1 MEMLKIRLV
10 VGALALALSVPAA
23 RAADWPARPIH
34 FVVPFPP
41 GGSTDVA
48 ARVVGD
54 FVSRSL
60 GQQVV
65 VENKSGANGNIG
77 MEYVAKSTA
86 DGYTVLIGTDAIAG
100 NPHIYHMDFDPLRDL
115 VPVVELSTQ
124 PIALAAHPSLGVT
137 TLAALTAKVKQQPGM
152 RFATGSGVGSQQA
165 IVALWYAQLA
175 GISLVQV
182 PYRGGGEAIHD
193 LIAGNV
199 QLGSLGTTPLIPY
212 YKAGT
217 LKLLAQS
224 TAARSPAL
232 PDVPTFQEVGLKG
245 LVLDQWTGVFVP
257 AGTSPDIVK
266 RLNAV
271 VNAALTDAKIRQ
283 SFLDQAQAPAG
294 GAADHYAQ
302 TVRED
307 SDQLTRL
314 IKQLNITIQ

>member
-1 MEMLKIRLV
+1 MLKLRV
-10 VGALALALSVPAA
+10 VFCVLGLALSMPVAI
-23 RAADWPARPIH
+23 AADWPARPIH
-34 FVVPFPP
+34 FIVPFPP

-77 MEYVAKSTA
+77 MAYVAKSAA
-86 DGYTVLIGTDAIAG
+86 DGYTVLIGTDAVAG
-100 NPHIYHMDFDPLRDL
+100 NPHIYQMDFDPLRDL

-137 TLAALTAKVKQQPGM
+137 TLAGLTAKVKQQPGM
-152 RFATGSGVGSQQA
+152 SFATGSGVGSQQA

-217 LKLLAQS
+217 LDLLAQS

-232 PDVPTFQEVGLKG
+232 PNVPTFQEAGLKG
-245 LVLDQWTGVFVP
+245 LVLDQWTGAFVP
-257 AGTSPDIVK
+257 AGTSPEIIK

-271 VNAALTDAKIRQ
+271 VNAALADPKVRQ

-294 GAADHYAQ
+294 GTADQYAQ
-302 TVRED
+302 IARNN
-307 SDQLTRL
+307 SDKLARL
-314 IKQLNITIQ
+314 VKQLNISVQ

>member
-1 MEMLKIRLV
+1 MLKIRLV
-10 VGALALALSVPAA
+10 VGILALAFLAPAA
-23 RAADWPARPIH
+23 AAADWPTRPIH
-34 FVVPFPP
+34 FIVPFPP

-54 FVSRSL
+54 YVSHAV

-77 MEYVAKSTA
+77 MEYAAKSA
-86 DGYTVLIGTDAIAG
+86 PDGYTVLIGTDAISG
-100 NPHIYHMDFDPLRDL
+100 NPLIYKMDFNPAHDL

-137 TLAALTAKVKQQPGM
+137 TLAGLTAKVKQQPGT

-212 YKAGT
+212 YKTGT

-232 PDVPTFQEVGLKG
+232 PDVPTFQEAGLKT

-257 AGTSPDIVK
+257 AGTSLDIIK
-266 RLNAV
+266 RLNTV
-271 VNAALTDAKIRQ
+271 VNAALADSKVRK
-283 SFLDQAQAPAG
+283 SFLDQAQTPAG
-294 GAADHYAQ
+294 GTAEQYARI
-302 TVRED
+302 VRED
-307 SDQLTRL
+307 SDKLARL
-314 IKQLNITIQ
+314 VKQLNISVQ

>member
-1 MEMLKIRLV
+1 MLKLRV
-10 VGALALALSVPAA
+10 VFCVLGLALSMPVAI
-23 RAADWPARPIH
+23 AADWPARPIH
-34 FVVPFPP
+34 FIVPFPP

-77 MEYVAKSTA
+77 MAYVAKSAA
-86 DGYTVLIGTDAIAG
+86 DGYTVLIGTDAVAG
-100 NPHIYHMDFDPLRDL
+100 NPHIYQMDFDPLRDL

-137 TLAALTAKVKQQPGM
+137 TLAGLTAKVKQQPGM
-152 RFATGSGVGSQQA
+152 SFATGSGVGSQQA

-182 PYRGGGEAIHD
+182 PYRGGGEAIYD

-217 LKLLAQS
+217 LDLLAQS

-232 PDVPTFQEVGLKG
+232 PNVPTFQEAGLKG
-245 LVLDQWTGVFVP
+245 LVLDQWTGAFVP
-257 AGTSPDIVK
+257 AGTSPEIIK

-271 VNAALTDAKIRQ
+271 VNAALADPKVRQ

-294 GAADHYAQ
+294 GTADQYAQ
-302 TVRED
+302 IARND
-307 SDQLTRL
+307 SDKLARL
-314 IKQLNITIQ
+314 VKQLNISVQ

>member
-1 MEMLKIRLV
+1 
-10 VGALALALSVPAA
+10 
-23 RAADWPARPIH
+23 
-34 FVVPFPP
+34 
-41 GGSTDVA
+41 
-48 ARVVGD
+48 
-54 FVSRSL
+54 
-60 GQQVV
+60 
-65 VENKSGANGNIG
+65 
-77 MEYVAKSTA
+77 
-86 DGYTVLIGTDAIAG
+86 
-100 NPHIYHMDFDPLRDL
+100 MDFDPAHDL

-137 TLAALTAKVKQQPGM
+137 TLAGLTAKVKQQPGM

-224 TAARSPAL
+224 TATRSPAL
-232 PDVPTFQEVGLKG
+232 PDVPTFQEAGLKE

-257 AGTSPDIVK
+257 AGTSPDIIK
-266 RLNAV
+266 RLNTV
-271 VNAALTDAKIRQ
+271 VNAALADAKVRN
-283 SFLDQAQAPAG
+283 SFLRQAQAPAG
-294 GAADHYAQ
+294 GTAEQYSQ
-302 TVRED
+302 IVRED
-307 SDQLTRL
+307 SDKLARL
-314 IKQLNITIQ
+314 VKELNISVQ

>member
-1 MEMLKIRLV
+1 MLKMRLV
-10 VGALALALSVPAA
+10 VGTLALALSVTAA
-23 RAADWPARPIH
+23 QAADWPARPIH
-34 FVVPFPP
+34 FIVPFPP

-77 MEYVAKSTA
+77 MEYVAKSAA
-86 DGYTVLIGTDAIAG
+86 DGYTVLIGTDAVAG
-100 NPHIYHMDFDPLRDL
+100 NPHIYQMDFDPLRDL

-175 GISLVQV
+175 GINLVQV

-193 LIAGNV
+193 LMAGTV

-232 PDVPTFQEVGLKG
+232 PDVPTFQEAGLKD

-266 RLNAV
+266 RLNAA
-271 VNAALTDAKIRQ
+271 VNAALADAKVRQ

-294 GAADHYAQ
+294 GAAEQYARI
-302 TVRED
+302 VRDD
-307 SDQLTRL
+307 SDQLARL
-314 IKQLNITIQ
+314 IKELNISIQ

>member
-1 MEMLKIRLV
+1 MLKMRLV
-10 VGALALALSVPAA
+10 VGTLALALSVTAA
-23 RAADWPARPIH
+23 QAADWPARPIH
-34 FVVPFPP
+34 FIVPFPP

-77 MEYVAKSTA
+77 MEYVAKSAA
-86 DGYTVLIGTDAIAG
+86 DGYTVLIGTDAVAG
-100 NPHIYHMDFDPLRDL
+100 NPHIYQMDFDPLRDL

-124 PIALAAHPSLGVT
+124 PIALPAHPSLGVT

-175 GISLVQV
+175 GINLVQV

-193 LIAGNV
+193 LMAGNV

-224 TAARSPAL
+224 TATRSPAL
-232 PDVPTFQEVGLKG
+232 PDVPTFQEAGLKD

-266 RLNAV
+266 RLNAAM
-271 VNAALTDAKIRQ
+271 NAALADAKVRQ

-294 GAADHYAQ
+294 GAAEQYARI
-302 TVRED
+302 VRDD
-307 SDQLTRL
+307 SDQLARL
-314 IKQLNITIQ
+314 IKELNISIQ

>member
-1 MEMLKIRLV
+1 MLKLRV
-10 VGALALALSVPAA
+10 VICVLGLALSMPAA
-23 RAADWPARPIH
+23 MAADWPTRPIH
-34 FVVPFPP
+34 FIVPFPP

-54 FVSRSL
+54 YVSRSL

-77 MEYVAKSTA
+77 MEYVAKSA
-86 DGYTVLIGTDAIAG
+86 PDGYTVLIGTDAVSG
-100 NPHIYHMDFDPLRDL
+100 NRHIYQMDFDPLHDL
-115 VPVVELSTQ
+115 VPVIELSTQ

-137 TLAALTAKVKQQPGM
+137 TLAGLTAKAKQQPGM

-175 GISLVQV
+175 GINLVQV

-217 LKLLAQS
+217 LYLLAQS
-224 TAARSPAL
+224 TATRSPAL
-232 PDVPTFQEVGLKG
+232 PNVPTFQEAGLKE
-245 LVLDQWTGVFVP
+245 LVIDQWTGVFVP
-257 AGTSPDIVK
+257 TGTSPEIIK
-266 RLNAV
+266 RLNAA
-271 VNAALTDAKIRQ
+271 VNAALTDAKVRQ

-294 GAADHYAQ
+294 GTADQYAQ
-302 TVRED
+302 IVRDD
-307 SDQLTRL
+307 SDKLARL
-314 IKQLNITIQ
+314 IKQLNISVQ